1 MQKYKLNKYFE
12 FPYKLDM
19 KDYLIENHKETNTE
33 YELTGITIHFG
44 VSDFGHYYDLI
55 KGPDGKWY
63 KFNDISVSEFKEEDI
78 PREAFGEKDILEED
92 SYKEKENGKN
102 SAYILI
108 YKKKNFGSD
117 NIDEGIK
124 NELALPPYDKYSNIN
139 DELRNEINFKLYK
152 SWTMKNILTPIYQHF
167 IVNLLEYDLSKNID
181 SNIEKNHS
189 QLLGLIQT
197 DGFNIEYKNNNN
209 NSDLSNKIFEFCLV
223 YYFNVVL
230 RISRRQ
236 EKATTYNYFNIFKD
250 IIRIYTENDINKA
263 KYLLEEFCNEET
275 INEFL
280 VYCPRAESTNDCIGV
295 LFNAF
300 TVIYKKSITN
310 SNDSFIYEFMNTL
323 IIYIDKNIRKIYL
336 DNVNTLL
343 MNIITK
349 GGNKFINYLKKKN
362 FQKWVASF
370 YGNRNLN
377 YKNVINENV
386 YPIIHSQHSILSD
399 KLYKNIID
407 KKELNEENDI
417 YDQHFINKLNDCNLN
432 KSLIEFLSQ
441 FFND

>member
-1 MQKYKLNKYFE
+1 MDLLY
-12 FPYKLDM
+12 
-19 KDYLIENHKETNTE
+19 IEHKN
-33 YELTGITIHFG
+33 
-44 VSDFGHYYDLI
+44 
-55 KGPDGKWY
+55 
-63 KFNDISVSEFKEEDI
+63 
-78 PREAFGEKDILEED
+78 
-92 SYKEKENGKN
+92 
-102 SAYILI
+102 
-108 YKKKNFGSD
+108 
-117 NIDEGIK
+117 
-124 NELALPPYDKYSNIN
+124 
-139 DELRNEINFKLYK
+139 
-152 SWTMKNILTPIYQHF
+152 
-167 IVNLLEYDLSKNID
+167 
-181 SNIEKNHS
+181 
-189 QLLGLIQT
+189 
-197 DGFNIEYKNNNN
+197 NNNN
-209 NSDLSNKIFEFCLV
+209 NSDLSNKIFEFCLI
-223 YYFNVVL
+223 YYFNVIL
-230 RISRRQ
+230 RITRRQ
-236 EKATTYNYFNIFKD
+236 EKTTNYSYFNIFKD

-280 VYCPRAESTNDCIGV
+280 IYCPRGESTNDCIGV
-295 LFNAF
+295 LLNAF
-300 TVIYKKSITN
+300 NVIYKKSIIN

-323 IIYIDKNIRKIYL
+323 IIYIDNNIRKIYL

-417 YDQHFINKLNDCNLN
+417 YDQHFLNKLNDCNLN

>member
-33 YELTGITIHFG
+33 YELTGIPIHFG

-124 NELALPPYDKYSNIN
+124 NELVMPPYNKYSNIK

-197 DGFNIEYKNNNN
+197 DGF
-209 NSDLSNKIFEFCLV
+209 
-223 YYFNVVL
+223 
-230 RISRRQ
+230 
-236 EKATTYNYFNIFKD
+236 A
-250 IIRIYTENDINKA
+250 IYRT
-263 KYLLEEFCNEET
+263 
-275 INEFL
+275 
-280 VYCPRAESTNDCIGV
+280 
-295 LFNAF
+295 
-300 TVIYKKSITN
+300 
-310 SNDSFIYEFMNTL
+310 
-323 IIYIDKNIRKIYL
+323 
-336 DNVNTLL
+336 
-343 MNIITK
+343 
-349 GGNKFINYLKKKN
+349 
-362 FQKWVASF
+362 
-370 YGNRNLN
+370 
-377 YKNVINENV
+377 
-386 YPIIHSQHSILSD
+386 
-399 KLYKNIID
+399 
-407 KKELNEENDI
+407 
-417 YDQHFINKLNDCNLN
+417 
-432 KSLIEFLSQ
+432 
-441 FFND
+441 